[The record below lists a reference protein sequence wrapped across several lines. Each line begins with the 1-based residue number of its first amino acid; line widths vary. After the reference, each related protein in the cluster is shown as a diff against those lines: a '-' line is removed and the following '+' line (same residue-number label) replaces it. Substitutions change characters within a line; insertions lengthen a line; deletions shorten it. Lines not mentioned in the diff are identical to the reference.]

1 MTMLNLTSKMNNMEQ
16 SIDLMKSQHM
26 TLQNQVQMQEQMSQN
41 RALLDQSNMELNQT
55 LSQAQS
61 ILPTQSNEDRELE
74 ALKQLQSQINS

>member
-1 MTMLNLTSKMNNMEQ
+1 MLNLTSKMNNMEQ